1 LARWGIPSVAG
12 RTGSKPMDADLL
24 YSTWPL
30 LLCLGWATFV
40 FSFLIPEPVAVTIL
54 RLTAFALLVLA
65 AIFTVPGIA

>member
-1 LARWGIPSVAG
+1 
-12 RTGSKPMDADLL
+12 MDADLL

-40 FSFLIPEPVAVTIL
+40 FSFLIPEPPVAVTIL